1 MQPQHPITVQTNTAM
16 RFLLFIVALCFVSVI
31 TIAQP
36 MPNDVGVSGVVK
48 PKTKPVKPA
57 KIKYKFH
64 NGTAILKSGLLLT
77 GKFKYLPP
85 KGADVP
91 QFSFVDAE
99 TSEKKMVALSM
110 IDKLVLEGSEP
121 GITFRPD
128 STEFVW
134 IDKYRDLYR
143 KVRGGVVELYD
154 NSRVVNEPYEYL
166 TDYLLIAGRQD
177 YGHKLIRKLSD
188 IEIMMSDRPYF
199 IESAKITNR
208 YETQDFRVIVYLV
221 DLYNDTNPMRV
232 LKWDEVTLQ
241 LKNNQLLYGRGY
253 IQPLDMRNE
262 YIESTSAYVHFYDG
276 KDFRLISSRD
286 IKEIVVNGEAYI
298 GGVYTI
304 TNKFFYG
311 KKWVFQGNEYA
322 IVQRLTNT
330 NNYFFKSR
338 SYNEGIVILKKMGEA
353 YIKPVEETELRRAY
367 LETLKTTSSAQ

>member
-1 MQPQHPITVQTNTAM
+1 M
-16 RFLLFIVALCFVSVI
+16 RFLPLIIFLLLTSAIIF
-31 TIAQP
+31 AQP
-36 MPNDVGVSGVVK
+36 MPNDIGVSGMVK
-48 PKTKPVKPA
+48 PKTKSVKPA

-64 NGTAILKSGLLLT
+64 NGTATLKSGLRLE
-77 GKFKYLPP
+77 GRFKYVVP
-85 KGADVP
+85 KNAEIP

-99 TSEKKMVALSM
+99 TNDKKMVALSM
-110 IDKLVLEGSEP
+110 IDKLVLAGAEQ
-121 GITFRPD
+121 GITFRSD

-143 KVRGGVVELYD
+143 KVRGGIVELYD
-154 NSRVVNEPYEYL
+154 NSRVVNETYEYL

-208 YETQDFRVIVYLV
+208 YETQDFRIVVYLV
-221 DLYNDTNPMRV
+221 DLYNDPNPMAV
-232 LKWDEVTLQ
+232 LKWDEMSIL
-241 LKNNQLLYGRGY
+241 LRNNQLLYGKGY

-262 YIESTSAYVHFYDG
+262 YIESTSAYVHFHDG

-286 IKEIVVNGEAYI
+286 IKEIVANGETYI

-304 TNKFFYG
+304 TNKYFYG
-311 KKWVFQGNEYA
+311 KKWIFQGNEYA
-322 IVQRLTNT
+322 IVQRLTNS

-338 SYNEGIVILKKMGEA
+338 SVNEGMVILKKMGDA
-353 YIKPVEETELRRAY
+353 YAKPVEEAELRRAY
-367 LETLKTTSSAQ
+367 LESLKATSASQ